1 MRRADKKKTIDIET
15 LGDYKSN
22 LFLHEKD
29 ELFDS
34 DDELV
39 HMQVLMD
46 TSERNET
53 VKAMKQHV
61 TKTTN
66 KKSMLCP
73 HKVLR
78 MNDFSRDI
86 INGIIWDDIRNR
98 KVHPKVLVKM
108 GFQQKYGLKVT
119 KKMVRE

>member
-1 MRRADKKKTIDIET
+1 MAERE
-15 LGDYKSN
+15 
-22 LFLHEKD
+22 

-61 TKTTN
+61 SK
-66 KKSMLCP
+66 
-73 HKVLR
+73 
-78 MNDFSRDI
+78 
-86 INGIIWDDIRNR
+86 
-98 KVHPKVLVKM
+98 
-108 GFQQKYGLKVT
+108 
-119 KKMVRE
+119 